1 MTAHGGV
8 KRDSACI
15 KFYQELGRSVLSGA
29 EVGGGRSSDEAIN
42 YRGAKDLYI
51 ERAE

>member
-8 KRDSACI
+8 KRDSARI
-15 KFYQELGRSVLSGA
+15 KFCQELGISVLSGT
-29 EVGGGRSSDEAIN
+29 EVGGGCSSDEAAN